1 MYEVKDKKKHQCYS
15 PADAYEPD
23 LMSEKKCKAFLTW
36 HADKVQAKEAC
47 LAFVREMEDLT
58 GVNPLTSCVTIA
70 STAFRVFQKMFLKPN
85 LIALEPRNK
94 WGKHQVNQSQEAIE
108 WLEFEDSKV
117 GGMRRIQHM
126 RNSTDD
132 EVKVVTPVQ
141 AYFVDGFDQETQTV
155 YEFQGC
161 WFHGCKRCF
170 KEKRDVTR
178 NCHPDRTVEGVY
190 EATMR
195 KAQMVRAAGYTVVEK
210 WECEYKEGKKTDPD
224 LQAFLKTYEAVPPLE
239 PRDLFFGGRTGATTL
254 YVKAEPG
261 EEIGYQDFTS
271 LYPYVNNYCE
281 YPVGVPEIYLNPSN
295 QNIHSYFG
303 IVQVD
308 VIGPDWLFHP
318 VLPVREG
325 GKLTFPLCGKCVKEE
340 QEKPWL
346 ERSNMCGHSTQERT
360 LHGTWCTPELQK
372 AVEEGYQILKI
383 HEVWHFTPENR
394 HVGLFKDY
402 VNTWLKLKQE
412 SAGWPAGCETPEQT
426 AAYVKCYEDHESI
439 KLENVAEN
447 SGWKAVAKMLLNS

>member
-1 MYEVKDKKKHQCYS
+1 MKFYGPECFEAHRQKQRGQKSICEQFRKCLECCKVYEVKDKKKHQCYS

-23 LMSEKKCKAFLTW
+23 LMSEKKRKAFLTW

-117 GGMRRIQHM
+117 GGKRRIQHM
-126 RNSTDD
+126 RNSTDG

-178 NCHPDRTVEGVY
+178 KCHPDRTVEGVY

-254 YVKAEPG
+254 YAKAEPG
-261 EEIGYQDFTS
+261 EEIRYQDFTS
-271 LYPYVNNYCE
+271 LYPYVSNY
-281 YPVGVPEIYLNPSN
+281 Y
-295 QNIHSYFG
+295 
-303 IVQVD
+303 
-308 VIGPDWLFHP
+308 
-318 VLPVREG
+318 
-325 GKLTFPLCGKCVKEE
+325 
-340 QEKPWL
+340 
-346 ERSNMCGHSTQERT
+346 
-360 LHGTWCTPELQK
+360 
-372 AVEEGYQILKI
+372 
-383 HEVWHFTPENR
+383 
-394 HVGLFKDY
+394 
-402 VNTWLKLKQE
+402 
-412 SAGWPAGCETPEQT
+412 
-426 AAYVKCYEDHESI
+426 
-439 KLENVAEN
+439 
-447 SGWKAVAKMLLNS
+447 